1 MIPLKSP
8 LKVLVAG
15 ITGNQGGSVAKHLK
29 QAGFHVIG
37 LTRSLNQSKSRKLI
51 ENGFDLRE
59 GNLNHPATLVSLA
72 SEIDY
77 AFLITDFWA
86 GKTSEIIHGINFI
99 NAFKSCKHIV
109 FSSTPTSI
117 WKNTFSH
124 SDSKFE
130 IEEYLKSQTNNYSI
144 IRPGFYMEVFQQF
157 SFCPPMIL
165 GMMKKNIGTDS
176 KLPFVSIDDIGK
188 AVVSIFNSPNN
199 FCKKE
204 MNIFGDHLTLDEL
217 LAHFK
222 TVKGRNPWSF
232 SIPNWLFKKLV
243 SSDLVMMWQWFGN
256 NQLTFDK
263 NDLLNKHLSFKD
275 WLQAKKVLI

>member
-1 MIPLKSP
+1 MNKLFRPLR
-8 LKVLVAG
+8 VLVAG
-15 ITGNQGGSVAKHLK
+15 ITGNQGGSVAKYLK

-37 LTRSLNQSKSRKLI
+37 LTRNIHKGKSKKLI
-51 ENGFDLRE
+51 AQGFDLRE
-59 GNLNHPATLVSLA
+59 GNLNYPESLIHLA

-77 AFLITDFWA
+77 AFFVTDFWV
-86 GKTSEIIHGINFI
+86 GKESEILHGINFI
-99 NAFKSCKHIV
+99 NAFKTCKHIV

-117 WKNTFSH
+117 WKNTFAH

-130 IEEYLKSQTNNYSI
+130 IEKYLKSQTKNYTI
-144 IRPGFYMEVFQQF
+144 IRPGFYMEIFQQL

-188 AVVSIFNSPNN
+188 ALVDIFNKPQA
-199 FCKKE
+199 FGGKE
-204 MNIFGDHLTLDEL
+204 LNIFGDQLTLDEL

-222 TVKGRNPWSF
+222 TIKGRNPWSF

-243 SSDLVMMWQWFGN
+243 STDLVVMWQWFGN
-256 NQLTFDK
+256 NQFNFDK
-263 NDLLNKHLSFKD
+263 HDLPNKHITFKD
-275 WLQAKKVLI
+275 WLQTKKVLI